1 MDNKIWHLSKNET
14 PSMEDNRIIIAYT
27 ENKKHSF
34 IGKRIDLNLHGYYRW
49 AYLDEVD
56 PNAIWP

>member
-1 MDNKIWHLSKNET
+1 MKFQVQDN
-14 PSMEDNRIIIAYT
+14 NRIIIAYT

-34 IGKRIDLNLHGYYRW
+34 VGKRIDLNLHGYYRW

-56 PNAIWP
+56 PNAIWF